1 MEKRVFEKDR
11 QVCAYL
17 AEQANWLLGRIETA
31 KEDYRLK
38 KQKPVDMDQKILN
51 AKTLIAE
58 SLGFI
63 SVICRDGATEKQL
76 IEFQKYGERMNAAV
90 RF

>member
-17 AEQANWLLGRIETA
+17 AEQVNYLIGRIE
-31 KEDYRLK
+31 R
-38 KQKPVDMDQKILN
+38 VDSKWSRATFTEIQN
-51 AKTLIAE
+51 ARVLIAE
-58 SLGFI
+58 SLGAI
-63 SVICRDGATEKQL
+63 SIICRDGATEKQL